1 MKPQNEWFHSS
12 HLAILKSGVMEGAE
26 LRVKLLA
33 HFLLVNCKL
42 ARAWV
47 ILLSDTKNEQFY
59 QNGQC
64 FS

>member
-1 MKPQNEWFHSS
+1 MKPQDEWFHSC

-26 LRVKLLA
+26 LRV
-33 HFLLVNCKL
+33 VNRKL
-42 ARAWV
+42 AKAWV